1 MALNY
6 SDYVTTIANLMT
18 TQSSQAEFVQI
29 LPSIIDYAEMRM
41 YRELDLLA
49 TTVRD
54 STAVLTVD
62 SRNFTLPTP
71 NGGRYVVL
79 DAINLINPSSGVR
92 FAQLQPVSLE
102 FLDAAYPA
110 ETATAST
117 ATPEYFAMV
126 TDQTLVVGPSPGTAW
141 RVEVVGEIRPT
152 PLSAS
157 NTTTYLT
164 NYLPDL
170 FIAASMVF
178 ASGYQKNF
186 GSQSDDPKMSASWES
201 QYQTLFASANL
212 EENRKRWASVSW
224 TSKQPS
230 PIAQPQRG

>member
-1 MALNY
+1 MALTY
-6 SDYVTTIANLMT
+6 ATYVTTIANMMT
-18 TQSSQAEFVQI
+18 TQETQAEFVQI
-29 LPSIIDYAEMRM
+29 LPSIIDYAEMRI

-54 STAVLTVD
+54 STSTLTPN

-71 NGGRYVVL
+71 NSGRYVVL
-79 DAINLINPSSGVR
+79 DAINIMNLSNVR
-92 FAQLQPVSLE
+92 VAQLQPVSLE

-110 ETATAST
+110 ETATSVSVV
-117 ATPEYFAMV
+117 PEYFAMV
-126 TDQTLVVGPSPGTAW
+126 TDQTLVMGPSPGSAW

-152 PLSAS
+152 PLSAL
-157 NTTTYLT
+157 NPTTYLT

-186 GSQSDDPKMSASWES
+186 GSQADDPKMSASWET
-201 QYQTLFASANL
+201 QYQSLFASANI

>member
-1 MALNY
+1 MALTY
-6 SDYVTTIANLMT
+6 ATYVTTIANMMT
-18 TQSSQAEFVQI
+18 TQESQAEFVQI
-29 LPSIIDYAEMRM
+29 LPSIIDYAEQRI

-54 STAVLTVD
+54 SSSTLTAN

-71 NGGRYVVL
+71 NAGRYVVL
-79 DAINLINPSSGVR
+79 DAINIMNLSNVR
-92 FAQLQPVSLE
+92 IAQLQPVSLE
-102 FLDAAYPA
+102 FMDAAYPA
-110 ETATAST
+110 ETATASSVV
-117 ATPEYFAMV
+117 PEYFAML
-126 TDQTLVVGPSPGTAW
+126 TDQTIVVGPSPGTAW
-141 RVEVVGEIRPT
+141 RVEVVGEIRPA
-152 PLSAS
+152 PLSS
-157 NTTTYLT
+157 TNTTTYLT

-170 FIAASMVF
+170 FVCASMIF

-186 GSQSDDPKMSASWES
+186 SATSDDPKMAVSYES